1 MCSSENLID
10 SVMHSRTM
18 RDIMKI
24 ANDQPSDISGE
35 EVDYLLK
42 STLIKVVD
50 SIEKGRLTFSESADR
65 KTLLTMLAL
74 ILTLSVSGIAR

>member
-1 MCSSENLID
+1 
-10 SVMHSRTM
+10 M